1 MTSCHNCHELPLR
14 NRDKKTYLQPNS
26 FVHSRCVS
34 NLLLCKKSAETFNF
48 CKTSLVCFQVW
59 SSEIQSW
66 ETGLFLWV
74 FTRQKPR
81 HQTDPVSFLENSR
94 DTALDSSRS
103 IEASGW
109 SPLLFSTPQLLTS
122 WAPEHAISCLSKAG
136 GIELPLQSLTYF
148 EFLKIR
154 KLPASVYGFSYLGS
168 APPII

>member
-122 WAPEHAISCLSKAG
+122 WAPEHAI
-136 GIELPLQSLTYF
+136 
-148 EFLKIR
+148 
-154 KLPASVYGFSYLGS
+154 FSFQGWRHRT
-168 APPII
+168 PPTVSYILWIS